1 MLVQSNFKYLIYS
14 FDSLEN
20 VLVAQ
25 LDACLTGDQ
34 KGAGLT
40 LPLWQHSFM
49 EIWSWNIFYSYSLPY
64 TESKRA
70 VVSFWQQKNVHNTG

>member
-1 MLVQSNFKYLIYS
+1 MSYHLIIIVADRNISNICSCQLTLLSNKPQMLVQSNFKYLIYS

-20 VLVAQ
+20 VLEAQ

-49 EIWSWNIFYSYSLPY
+49 EI
-64 TESKRA
+64 
-70 VVSFWQQKNVHNTG
+70 